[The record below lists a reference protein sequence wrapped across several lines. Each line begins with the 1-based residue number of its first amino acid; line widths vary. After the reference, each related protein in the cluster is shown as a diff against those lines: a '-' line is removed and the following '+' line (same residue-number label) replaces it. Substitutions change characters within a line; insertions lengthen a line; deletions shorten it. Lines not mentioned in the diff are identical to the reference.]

1 MIENLM
7 RSAVNLGL
15 TTMMLI
21 AVAFNAPWAHGGES
35 DTASKVAKDFQS
47 ALIKVM
53 KDADKMSVA
62 ERYEHL
68 TPTVDRSF
76 HMPLMTQISAGNYWQ
91 SATRDEKEQ
100 LTKAFHR
107 MSVATLATFFS
118 SYSGEVFTV
127 GAEKPGPSKTTL
139 VMTKLIKFDKSE
151 IDIAYVMRRFKSGWR
166 MIDVIVDSGISE
178 LKVRRSE
185 YRLVLKKGGVRALIS
200 LLNNKADQLMSE

>member
-1 MIENLM
+1 MTENLM

-35 DTASKVAKDFQS
+35 DTASMVAKDFQS

-68 TPTVDRSF
+68 APTVDRSF

-118 SYSGEVFTV
+118 GYSGEVFTV
-127 GAEKPGPSKTTL
+127 GVEKPGPSKTTL

-185 YRLVLKKGGVRALIS
+185 YRLVLKKGGVPALIS